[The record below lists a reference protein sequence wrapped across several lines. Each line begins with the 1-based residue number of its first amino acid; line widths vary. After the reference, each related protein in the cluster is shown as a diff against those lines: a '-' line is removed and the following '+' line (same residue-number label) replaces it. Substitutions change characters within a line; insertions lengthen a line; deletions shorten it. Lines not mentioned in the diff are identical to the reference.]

1 MINTQNLTKRY
12 GKMLAVNEMNLSIG
26 RGTVFGLVGENG
38 AGKTTAL
45 SMLATLSTPTSGH
58 AYIND
63 YEVSRNPREVRQS
76 IGYMPDSFGVYDDL
90 TVTEYLRFFADCYQ
104 VHRPTIHART
114 EEYLERVNLMDKRHT
129 YVNAL
134 SRGMQQRLE
143 IARCLMHDPEVLILD
158 EPASGLDPR
167 SRIEMREVLH
177 SLRAL
182 GKTIVISTHILHELA
197 EVADE
202 IGILR
207 GGELVA
213 VAAIQVMLQHS
224 NAYRTVSLTTI
235 DDGKWVEQ
243 LLLEDKQVLS
253 LETTERGF
261 HLLYA
266 GTEVQQAKLLKH
278 LIDSGVRLTEFAEK
292 PTDIEELFLR
302 LSAVQEGFS

>member
-1 MINTQNLTKRY
+1 
-12 GKMLAVNEMNLSIG
+12 MLAVNQMNLSIG
-26 RGTVFGLVGENG
+26 KATVFGLVGENG

-45 SMLATLSTPTSGH
+45 SMLSTLSTPTSGF
-58 AYIND
+58 AYING
-63 YEVSRNPREVRQS
+63 YEVSRHPREVRQS
-76 IGYMPDSFGVYDDL
+76 IGYMPDAFGVYDDL
-90 TVTEYLRFFADCYQ
+90 TVMEYLRFFADCYH
-104 VHRPTIHART
+104 VHRPSMRARA
-114 EEYLERVNLMDKRHT
+114 EAYLERVHLIDKRNT

-177 SLRAL
+177 SLRDL

-207 GGELVA
+207 NGELVA
-213 VAAIQVMLQHS
+213 VAAIQVMLEHS
-224 NAYRTVSLTTI
+224 NAYRTICLKAVGDQDPI
-235 DDGKWVEQ
+235 ER
-243 LLLEDKQVLS
+243 LLREDRQVLS
-253 LETTERGF
+253 LERTNQGIE
-261 HLLYA
+261 LLYA
-266 GTEVQQAKLLKH
+266 GTQIQQAKLLSF
-278 LIDSGVRLTEFAEK
+278 LVDSGVQISEFAEK
-292 PTDIEELFLR
+292 PTDIEALFLR